1 MKLIMLENNEQDMK
15 RLLDL
20 LINHFVPEHSMGK
33 LSAKE
38 FNLAKGYAWLVQNVD
53 CGAWAV
59 EDDDGVFV
67 GSIGLNLTTP
77 WYSDAKY
84 LADGWFYVL
93 PEYRNTGVGKLLL
106 DRAKDFAEDSGM
118 PLIIGVF
125 NSEGT
130 ELKFDIMQR
139 MGMKVVGG
147 LFAAGV

>member
-1 MKLIMLENNEQDMK
+1 MNVVMIENNERDMT

-33 LSAKE
+33 LSAKN
-38 FNLAKGYAWLVQNVD
+38 FNFAKGYAWLVQNVE

-59 EDDDGVFV
+59 ENDDGKFI
-67 GSIGLNLTTP
+67 GTIGLHATSP
-77 WYSDAKY
+77 WYSDEKY

-93 PEYRNTGVGKLLL
+93 PEHRNSGVGKMLI
-106 DRAKDFAEDSGM
+106 DRAKEYAEDSNM
-118 PLIIGVF
+118 PFILGVF

-130 ELKFDIMQR
+130 ETKFDIMQR

-147 LFAAGV
+147 LFATGV

>member
-1 MKLIMLENNEQDMK
+1 MLEDNEKDMK

-20 LINHFVPEHSMGK
+20 LINHFVPEHSMGH

-38 FNLAKGYAWLVQNVD
+38 FNLAKGYSWLVHNVN

-59 EDDDGVFV
+59 EDEAGNFI
-67 GSIGLNLTTP
+67 GSIGLNVTAP
-77 WYSDAKY
+77 WYSDTKY
-84 LADGWFYVL
+84 LTDGWFYVL
-93 PEYRNTGVGKLLL
+93 PDYRNSGVGKLLL

-118 PLIIGVF
+118 PLIVGVF
-125 NSEGT
+125 NADGT